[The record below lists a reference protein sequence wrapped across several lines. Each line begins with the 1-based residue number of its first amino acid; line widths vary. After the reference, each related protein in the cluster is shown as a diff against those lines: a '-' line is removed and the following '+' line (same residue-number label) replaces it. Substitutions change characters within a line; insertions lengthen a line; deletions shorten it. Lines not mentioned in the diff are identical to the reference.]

1 MAWVWGEPRPV
12 GREGRP
18 VCYFWDRS
26 VDRVS
31 NLNSQG
37 TLWTS
42 LPVGWMDGM
51 AVGLRRVGRK
61 FSRPRLVK
69 GRSPVKAYVKSY
81 GTRPPTRLSK
91 ATCLGSVLGLAKST
105 RSSRRPKARLRT
117 LPRHSRS
124 HSGST
129 EPSARET
136 SRAARFN
143 ARSKPGPVPCGGHP
157 QRPPEPPPRSDAT
170 AAPPAA

>member
-1 MAWVWGEPRPV
+1 
-12 GREGRP
+12 
-18 VCYFWDRS
+18 
-26 VDRVS
+26 
-31 NLNSQG
+31 
-37 TLWTS
+37 
-42 LPVGWMDGM
+42 MDGV

-61 FSRPRLVK
+61 FTRPGLVK
-69 GRSPVKAYVKSY
+69 GLSPVKAYAKSY
-81 GTRPPTRLSK
+81 GTRPPLSK
-91 ATCLGSVLGLAKST
+91 RQVDLGSGLAKEHAEFAAHQNA
-105 RSSRRPKARLRT
+105 PQDPPAL
-117 LPRHSRS
+117 SRS

-170 AAPPAA
+170 AAPPTQPQSLKQAQRARNEPRRAF

>member
-1 MAWVWGEPRPV
+1 M
-12 GREGRP
+12 
-18 VCYFWDRS
+18 CITWDRYLAPI
-26 VDRVS
+26 S
-31 NLNSQG
+31 NLNSHG
-37 TLWTS
+37 TFWTS
-42 LPVGWMDGM
+42 LPVGCMDGM

-61 FSRPRLVK
+61 FTRPRLVK
-69 GRSPVKAYVKSY
+69 GRSPVKAYAKSY
-81 GTRPPTRLSK
+81 STGPPTRLPISHLSR
-91 ATCLGSVLGLAKST
+91 LGSGLAKST
-105 RSSRRPKARLRT
+105 RSSRRTKPPRRTRSRL
-117 LPRHSRS
+117 SRS

-170 AAPPAA
+170 AAPPAAV